1 MKLKIRVKKEDF
13 MLFLLVCV
21 ILFIGCLILAANFVS
36 FGANEQFVGLNI
48 FKNFSMSTLGVAIV
62 LFIISIVIIFM
73 NVSSTIFDLEKG
85 GLGIIFGEKE
95 EKGYNSWMTDKEMKN
110 ARNIVKVALT
120 AEHAE
125 GGGLPL
131 INDGKNM
138 WVDNGEN
145 HTLVIGQSGSGKT
158 TALVDPQVRSL
169 MKHDESMVIADLKG
183 EIYRD
188 HGAELKER
196 GYNVIIVNFRYPR
209 EGNAWNPLTIPYRM
223 YKQGKRD
230 KAKELLEDISANI
243 VKGDG
248 KNDDPFWTDSGSDYF
263 SALALALFKDGS
275 ENEVNITSISN
286 MASAGEVKNK
296 TSRRTYAQEYFSLKG
311 EESDVYQYA
320 KGTVNAP
327 EDTKKSILS
336 VFLSK
341 IRIFS
346 TREELSEMLSYTDF
360 NMENIGKEKT
370 AVFMIVHDEKTTY
383 HSLATIFIKQLYE
396 VLIDVAHQNKDG
408 RLKFRTN
415 FILDEFANMPELRDV
430 DSMVT
435 AARSRN
441 IRFTFIIQN
450 FSQLDDVY
458 GEKKAETIRSNC
470 ANMIYLLTNELR
482 SLEEISKLCGEVKSK
497 EKEKTVS
504 TPLVTVTDLQKMKP
518 NEIIAI
524 RMRQKPFRTT
534 LKQGFNTN
542 WGKEYP
548 KVFPE
553 EREMYPVK
561 SFNMKEYV
569 DREQRKNTVDK
580 INSARLGEGN
590 EMDRLPRANRDYTFD
605 PLAGF
610 NPMNPMS
617 SPSSRPMGSSPMGG
631 TGGMFG
637 SSSPSGPSAG
647 FNPGIDIDALI
658 KEIDEQIAKEEAKEK
673 ARREE
678 YEKEKA
684 ATLAQ
689 QAEKEVKEAVAIEK
703 PVPKA
708 QEEPKEIVAIQP
720 EPNKPTTENVV
731 HENKPSEKPEQT
743 PKVPVDNSSVV
754 IDNNVVTDDQFFDDF
769 FGDDD
774 F

>member
-1 MKLKIRVKKEDF
+1 
-13 MLFLLVCV
+13 
-21 ILFIGCLILAANFVS
+21 
-36 FGANEQFVGLNI
+36 
-48 FKNFSMSTLGVAIV
+48 
-62 LFIISIVIIFM
+62 
-73 NVSSTIFDLEKG
+73 
-85 GLGIIFGEKE
+85 
-95 EKGYNSWMTDKEMKN
+95 
-110 ARNIVKVALT
+110 
-120 AEHAE
+120 
-125 GGGLPL
+125 
-131 INDGKNM
+131 
-138 WVDNGEN
+138 
-145 HTLVIGQSGSGKT
+145 
-158 TALVDPQVRSL
+158 
-169 MKHDESMVIADLKG
+169 
-183 EIYRD
+183 
-188 HGAELKER
+188 
-196 GYNVIIVNFRYPR
+196 
-209 EGNAWNPLTIPYRM
+209 
-223 YKQGKRD
+223 
-230 KAKELLEDISANI
+230 
-243 VKGDG
+243 
-248 KNDDPFWTDSGSDYF
+248 
-263 SALALALFKDGS
+263 
-275 ENEVNITSISN
+275 

-561 SFNMKEYV
+561 SFNLKEYV

-590 EMDRLPRANRDYTFD
+590 EFDRIPRANRNYDFD

-610 NPMNPMS
+610 NPLNPMNSMS
-617 SPSSRPMGSSPMGG
+617 SSSGIPTGIGPMGG
-631 TGGMFG
+631 SSDLLGGMP
-637 SSSPSGPSAG
+637 SSKPGMG
-647 FNPGIDIDALI
+647 PGIDIDALI

-673 ARREE
+673 AQREA
-678 YEKEKA
+678 YEKEKTSA
-684 ATLAQ
+684 M
-689 QAEKEVKEAVAIEK
+689 AEQSKPEVKEAVAIEK

-708 QEEPKEIVAIQP
+708 QEVKEEIVVPQNDTYKVVTEKVVP
-720 EPNKPTTENVV
+720 ETKPTKKE
-731 HENKPSEKPEQT
+731 EQP

-754 IDNNVVTDDQFFDDF
+754 IDNSVVTDDQFFDDF